1 MATNEYHFVTDWRV
15 KGTLEEVSE
24 ILEDALALPRW
35 WPSVYLEVEELEAG
49 DARGKGRV
57 IALLTKGWLPY
68 TLRWKF
74 RITESR
80 HPHGFSLRAFGDFEG
95 TGRWTFT
102 QDGEFVH
109 IIYDWRIRADKPLLK
124 ALSFLLKPI
133 FSANHRWAMAR
144 GLDSLV
150 LELERRR
157 ARTPEEAARVPPPP
171 APTFPHN
178 LRHRKRRVVASHA

>member
-15 KGTLEEVSE
+15 KGNLEEVSE